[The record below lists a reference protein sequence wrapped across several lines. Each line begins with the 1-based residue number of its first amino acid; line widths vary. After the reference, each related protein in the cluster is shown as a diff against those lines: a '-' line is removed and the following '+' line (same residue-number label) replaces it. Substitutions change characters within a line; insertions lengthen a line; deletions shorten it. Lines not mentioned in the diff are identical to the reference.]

1 MFVALGKE
9 FDMDCYINIKTG
21 ILKPQFKQPLGLLK
35 ETSLHEQT
43 GRKVPRIVLTEASSL
58 INYALP
64 LQRLQ
69 YSLSD

>member
-1 MFVALGKE
+1 MIVIFTLKPE
-9 FDMDCYINIKTG
+9 IR
-21 ILKPQFKQPLGLLK
+21 KPQFQQLLGRLK
-35 ETSLHEQT
+35 ETGLHEQT